1 MKVSEILAGSTKAYP
16 SIEIVPP
23 LRGITKDE
31 LLESIAPFMEF
42 SPKYI
47 NVTSHRDEFEYREEA
62 DGSFSRHLLRNRIN
76 ETTVCAAIMSKY
88 DVEVVPHLICG
99 GSTKEE
105 IESKLDNLEF
115 LGINNIV
122 ALRGDSMTGE
132 KRFTPTP
139 GGYSFASELVEGIRS
154 YQGSAGYKRKRGMDS
169 STSLGMTEGGN
180 GMTEGGNGKTERG
193 NGMTEKE
200 LGRGKRLAEERFFCI
215 GVGAYPEKHF
225 EAANIETDILNLKRK
240 VDAGADYIITQMFFD
255 NKVYYDFVEKC
266 RAAGITVPIVPG
278 LKPLSTARQISVLPE
293 AFSLDIPLELTGE
306 IEKHR
311 NDKEAVYRIGT
322 EWCTM
327 QCKDLLKHGVPA
339 VHFYTMGKSRN
350 ITDILRECF

>member
-1 MKVSEILAGSTKAYP
+1 MKISEILANSTKAYP

-62 DGSFSRHLLRNRIN
+62 DGTFSKHLIRNRIS

-99 GSTKEE
+99 GNTKEE
-105 IESKLDNLEF
+105 IESRLDNLAF

-139 GGYSFASELVEGIRS
+139 GGYRYASELVEGIRA
-154 YQGSAGYKRKRGMDS
+154 YQGSNTYRREHGLETDDRY
-169 STSLGMTEGGN
+169 
-180 GMTEGGNGKTERG
+180 
-193 NGMTEKE
+193 
-200 LGRGKRLAEERFFCI
+200 FCI
-215 GVGAYPEKHF
+215 GVGGYPEKHF
-225 EAANIETDILNLKRK
+225 EAANIETDILNLKKK

-255 NKVYYDFVEKC
+255 NKVYYDYVEKC
-266 RAAGITVPIVPG
+266 RAAGITVPIIPG
-278 LKPLSTARQISVLPE
+278 LKPLSTARQVSLLPE
-293 AFSLDIPLELTGE
+293 SFSLDIPVELTEE
-306 IEKHR
+306 IAKHK
-311 NDKEAVYRIGT
+311 NDKTAVYQIGT
-322 EWCTM
+322 EWCAA
-327 QCKDLLKHGVPA
+327 QCKDLLANGVPA
-339 VHFYTMGKSRN
+339 VHFYTMGKSDN
-350 ITDILRECF
+350 IVRILRECF